1 VTIRSKG
8 LRLSLAGAVVFL
20 VSALALILLPKEIC
34 VVGMLAGG
42 MAVWIG
48 FIWTIFGYYS
58 APSSGPQ

>member
-1 VTIRSKG
+1 
-8 LRLSLAGAVVFL
+8 VFL